1 MVCKTVSTNLPST
14 VGVRGEEKMTTATFE
29 EHQQNKR
36 KRKLIRAKETLLR
49 LMGIALLVS
58 RPGIVLVNTHKGF
71 SMPITTA
78 TAV

>member
-58 RPGIVLVNTHKGF
+58 KGVVERLAGVDVQRDLIVKSV
-71 SMPITTA
+71 
-78 TAV
+78 

>member
-14 VGVRGEEKMTTATFE
+14 VGVMGEEKMTTATD

-49 LMGIALLVS
+49 LMGIALRVS
-58 RPGIVLVNTHKGF
+58 KGVVERLAGVDVQRDLIVKSV
-71 SMPITTA
+71 
-78 TAV
+78 